1 MQLRHLSSP
10 RALLGALL
18 FASTFATF
26 TTQAAEEMLRK
37 PVGKG
42 AYEMAYSP
50 AEQALFVATSQSRK
64 LDKGGVIYR
73 LDPTTLEI
81 THVIHNDLK
90 PFGAAINTKT
100 NTLWFGNTVNG
111 AVTAVDAKTGEVKG
125 RLVLDGRAR
134 SESVK
139 PLQPRELAVD
149 EATNTVYIGAVGNE
163 SEIWVVDGDTLKKR
177 AGITGLGK
185 YSTGMALD
193 TAAKRL
199 YTTNADGEFITIDTA
214 TNQVLSRKKLA
225 GDGKEHF
232 FINLSLDAANHRA
245 FVADSKQPQLRVV
258 DTRTGEVTKVID
270 APNALAVLFNPA
282 RNEVYLTHREAGSVS
297 VIDAKSYTVT
307 KTLKTPVHPNS
318 LALSPDG
325 KTLFVTVKQAS
336 SRQQEATSPDDVI
349 RIAL

>member
-81 THVIHNDLK
+81 TQVIHNDLK

-185 YSTGMALD
+185 YSTGLALD

-297 VIDAKSYTVT
+297 VIDAKSYAVT
-307 KTLKTPVHPNS
+307 KTLTTPVHPNS

>member
-42 AYEMAYSP
+42 AYEMAFSP

-81 THVIHNDLK
+81 TQVIHNDLK

-185 YSTGMALD
+185 YSTGLALD

-297 VIDAKSYTVT
+297 VIDAKSYAVT